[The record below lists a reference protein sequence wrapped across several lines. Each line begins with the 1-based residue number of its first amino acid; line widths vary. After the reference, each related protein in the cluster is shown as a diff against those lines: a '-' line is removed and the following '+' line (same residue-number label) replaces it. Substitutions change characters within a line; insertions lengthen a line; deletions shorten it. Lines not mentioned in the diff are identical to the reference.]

1 MKKLFLFL
9 LSLLVPVAF
18 ADDVLKL
25 GTVYDLPVMYLSSP
39 ITSTTQVEPEITIA
53 APIRNGSA
61 LIIPSLSGAVFEIA
75 FGGYTESVYASRVA
89 VNSTTGVIT
98 LTGSVV
104 RDLCYNQATSFTSCN
119 NGRRWGKG
127 AQVRLVDTAK
137 RFNRLADRTWSN
149 VFNASGAIKFS
160 GSGTIELPSYTSDTE
175 RTQQSPTPNLYSI
188 SCLDST
194 GKCSIYSGG
203 QWTEIATATGSFVN
217 ASDTV
222 AGKVQ
227 DGTLDHLQ
235 NRTMTGA
242 TGAFNAVS
250 FRWLVKNG
258 SGAETFGRILQA
270 GNNGALSPSLG
281 GTGLPSPTASGV
293 LIGNGNKNSML
304 QIVAASSGQILRANS
319 KLSWYAWTPTGI
331 VTQWS
336 QPNEKLTN
344 TNGTQNFTTN
354 YTIPAGF
361 ATGSMVVVEASG
373 TGASTG
379 AFYKYGLKLGSTLIC
394 EGNQQG
400 TGDPNAAWKLRG
412 ELTIKRNGHAG
423 QLFTNCTI
431 NGGSVSTQSG
441 GIVSINTTTTNAVNL
456 SLRSNGTTG
465 YSYLI
470 NLIVTPFLR

>member
-1 MKKLFLFL
+1 MKRLL
-9 LSLLVPVAF
+9 LSLLALIVPVAF

-137 RFNRLADRTWSN
+137 RFNRLADITRSN
-149 VFNASGAIKFS
+149 LFNAKGAIKFS
-160 GSGTIELPSYTSDTE
+160 GSGSLGQPVFATTAE
-175 RTQQSPTPNLYSI
+175 RDRQLGSSPA
-188 SCLDST
+188 
-194 GKCSIYSGG
+194 SGSG
-203 QWTEIATATGSFVN
+203 LVACVVATGLCYDGIGGSWVSRAAGSTAN

-235 NRTMTGA
+235 NRTMTGS

-258 SGAETFGRILQA
+258 SGAETFGRVLQA

-304 QIVAASSGQILRANS
+304 QTSGQLLRANS
-319 KLSWYAWTPTGI
+319 KLSWFAWTPTGI

-336 QPNEKLTN
+336 QQNEKLT
-344 TNGTQNFTTN
+344 TSNGTQNFTTN
-354 YTIPAGF
+354 YTLPAGF
-361 ATGSMVVVEASG
+361 STGSMVIIEASG

-379 AFYKYGLKLGSTLIC
+379 AFYRYGLKLGSTQIC
-394 EGNQQG
+394 ESNQMDG
-400 TGDPNAAWKLRG
+400 GSPNHAWKLRG
-412 ELTIKRNGHAG
+412 ELTVKRNGAAG

-431 NGGSVSTQSG
+431 NGGSVFTQSG